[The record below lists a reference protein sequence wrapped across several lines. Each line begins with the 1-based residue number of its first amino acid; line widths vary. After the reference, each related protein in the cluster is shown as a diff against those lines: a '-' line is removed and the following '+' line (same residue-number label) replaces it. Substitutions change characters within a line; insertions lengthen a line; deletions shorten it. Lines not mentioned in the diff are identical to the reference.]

1 MEDHLHF
8 VTEGHKFPNL
18 KSYKGKHL
26 NKSAVVPEQWA
37 LKPNSSGITGKWKQV
52 VIWKKT
58 KCSVF
63 VTEGHNAS

>member
-26 NKSAVVPEQWA
+26 NKSVVVPEQWA
-37 LKPNSSGITGKWKQV
+37 LKPNSSGITGK
-52 VIWKKT
+52 
-58 KCSVF
+58 
-63 VTEGHNAS
+63 